1 MLWPGMPLRI
11 AARDLRHSIARNP
24 NQARVPLAVHGC
36 VTCRRSPGRGTSP
49 DQRGYDDSSSHFQE
63 FFVCQTAQQRGDVRE
78 DFSRAAPHSLG
89 ELIDE
94 FAESDLSGAA
104 LDDLGVHARSNIRC
118 VRLEFHPPAPGR
130 PQDAGSA
137 DAFIGVVHHPRGP
150 PLQAASVV
158 TWIGSSIDASSF
170 SGLLT
175 RLEIG
180 HIRISSGGN
189 GRIRSRGS
197 ASSPSQRA

>member
-1 MLWPGMPLRI
+1 MSSLK
-11 AARDLRHSIARNP
+11 
-24 NQARVPLAVHGC
+24 V
-36 VTCRRSPGRGTSP
+36 TSP
-49 DQRGYDDSSSHFQE
+49 VQRLMISGCTLDQISGVSVLNFIRQRQGVLKMPDQLTHLSASSIIPE
-63 FFVCQTAQQRGDVRE
+63 V
-78 DFSRAAPHSLG
+78 
-89 ELIDE
+89 
-94 FAESDLSGAA
+94 
-104 LDDLGVHARSNIRC
+104 
-118 VRLEFHPPAPGR
+118 
-130 PQDAGSA
+130 
-137 DAFIGVVHHPRGP
+137 